1 MLHRGKD
8 VSVSYLITN
17 ISVPK
22 SSSFYTEVCSSLK
35 NTRKLI
41 YLLCVIFNTHYIIIC
56 LMFFGNSEMYYICT
70 HSSSKETKIQ
80 FFKGYMK
87 SRNAWP
93 RTFKGLLEQI
103 GSTWINMQILRQALK
118 RNFWS
123 T

>member
-1 MLHRGKD
+1 
-8 VSVSYLITN
+8 
-17 ISVPK
+17 
-22 SSSFYTEVCSSLK
+22 
-35 NTRKLI
+35 
-41 YLLCVIFNTHYIIIC
+41 
-56 LMFFGNSEMYYICT
+56 MFFGNSEMYYICT